1 MKTEERRTIID
12 QRKHAVKRKGGSD
25 KVKEKKEKS
34 LEAGLS
40 EDDSEDAGGPS
51 DMGEW
56 VMMRQKARMMAIG
69 I

>member
-1 MKTEERRTIID
+1 M
-12 QRKHAVKRKGGSD
+12 KRKGGSD